1 MPELY
6 SEARRRAVK
15 IVAEPTKVA
24 CRLLREADRKDVAA
38 ILHVTC

>member
-6 SEARRRAVK
+6 SEARRRGVK
-15 IVAEPTKVA
+15 IVAEPTKAA